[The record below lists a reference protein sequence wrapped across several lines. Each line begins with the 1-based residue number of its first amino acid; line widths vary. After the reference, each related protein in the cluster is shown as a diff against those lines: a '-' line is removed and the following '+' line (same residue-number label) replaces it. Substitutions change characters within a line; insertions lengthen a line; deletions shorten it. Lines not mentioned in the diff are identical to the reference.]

1 MTLADEARATVLA
14 LRRAVPQRAGI
25 AVRTMTCVALP
36 LAIGVA
42 AGHPQS
48 GATASFG
55 GLASLYVPQSPYRYR
70 ARVVAAVGAG
80 LAIAVLIGAVAG
92 RWTPVAATVTALAA
106 GIASFVCQAAELP
119 PPRELMLIMALLAA
133 TAVPAGLDGA
143 AQRAGLA
150 AVGAVFA
157 WLVTMSPALSR
168 RRRSLPE
175 RRAVVAALAAVA
187 GLLDTV
193 GTDQVP
199 AARHA
204 AVESVRRAR
213 TTVAQ
218 GDVPPGDPLARAVI
232 AAEALLEGALHIEVE
247 ASGRLRP
254 DWAIAIRALIPAV
267 TGGQIPATPLCGSGP
282 PPTPLRGSGPP
293 PTPLRGSG
301 PPPTSLRGSGPPPTS
316 LRGSGP
322 RPAAIPLVRAIE
334 DARADLSGDEPVLA
348 ERAALGGRPGLVP
361 QIAAALRRH
370 SVVLSSAARIGIA
383 VGLGVAIGRALGLG
397 HAYWIG
403 LTAAAVLQ
411 ASNLMITRRR
421 VVHRLAGTVIGVG
434 LAFAILG
441 WHPPIWL
448 VVIVVAVFQGLVE
461 LVIATNYGVAV
472 AGVTVLALLL
482 YHVAAPGQEAIAVTI
497 GSRLA
502 DTAIGAVLA
511 LVLRRLL
518 WPRATLRR
526 LPGVQALTLQATS
539 RVLAQAWAQQPEP
552 QLLADRRRALQGA
565 LAVLRAVHADA
576 AADTGLSSRSTD
588 TAWPVSAGIEE
599 LARLA
604 LSWPAYRPRP
614 QPAQA
619 AQLRHHLEE
628 LASAITEA
636 RPPGT
641 TIPALPG
648 QPLTAAATAALT
660 SAVMDAERPRQP
672 ADPSL
677 RR

>member
-14 LRRAVPQRAGI
+14 LRRAAPQRAGI

-42 AGHPQS
+42 VGHPQS

-80 LAIAVLIGAVAG
+80 LAIAVLIGAMAG
-92 RWTPVAATVTALAA
+92 SVTPVAATVTAVVA

-133 TAVPAGLDGA
+133 TAVPAGLAGA

-150 AVGAVFA
+150 AAGAAFA

-168 RRRSLPE
+168 RRRRLPE
-175 RRAVVAALAAVA
+175 RRAVAAAFAAVA

-193 GTDQVP
+193 GTDQAP
-199 AARHA
+199 AARHT

-218 GDVPPGDPLARAVI
+218 GDVSPGDPLARAVV
-232 AAEALLEGALHIEVE
+232 AAEALLEAALHIEVE
-247 ASGRLRP
+247 APGRLRP
-254 DWAIAIRALIPAV
+254 DWGIAVRALVLAV
-267 TGGQIPATPLCGSGP
+267 TGGQIVAA
-282 PPTPLRGSGPP
+282 PLRGPG
-293 PTPLRGSG
+293 TPLAVV
-301 PPPTSLRGSGPPPTS
+301 PP
-316 LRGSGP
+316 
-322 RPAAIPLVRAIE
+322 AVVPLLQAIE
-334 DARADLSGDEPVLA
+334 DARADLSGREPALT
-348 ERAALGGRPGLVP
+348 ERAALGGRPGIAA

-370 SVVLSSAARIGIA
+370 SVVLPAAARIGIA
-383 VGLGVAIGRALGLG
+383 VGIGVAAGRALGLG

-411 ASNLMITRRR
+411 ASNLIITRRR
-421 VVHRLAGTVIGVG
+421 VIHRLAGTVIGVG
-434 LAFAILG
+434 LAFAVLG

-448 VVIVVAVFQGLVE
+448 VVIAVAVFQGLVE
-461 LVIATNYGVAV
+461 LVIATNYAVAV
-472 AGVTVLALLL
+472 TGITVLALLL
-482 YHVAAPGQEAIAVTI
+482 FHVAAPGKEAITVTV
-497 GSRLA
+497 GSRLV
-502 DTAIGAVLA
+502 DTVIGAALA

-526 LPGVQALTLQATS
+526 LPSAQARTLQATS
-539 RVLAQAWAQQPEP
+539 RVLAQAWAQQPDP
-552 QLLADRRRALQGA
+552 RLLADRRRALQGA
-565 LAVLRAVHADA
+565 LGVLRAIDADA
-576 AADTGLSSRSTD
+576 AADTGLASRSTD
-588 TAWPVSAGIEE
+588 AAWPVSAGIEE

-619 AQLRHHLEE
+619 AELRHHLEE

-641 TIPALPG
+641 TIPVLPG

-660 SAVMDAERPRQP
+660 LAVLDAQRTT
-672 ADPSL
+672 AAS
-677 RR
+677 

>member
-1 MTLADEARATVLA
+1 MTLADDARATVSA
-14 LRRAVPQRAGI
+14 LRAAAPQRAGI
-25 AVRTMTCVALP
+25 AVRTMVSVALP

-48 GATASFG
+48 GAAASFG

-80 LAIAVLIGAVAG
+80 LAIAVLIGALAG
-92 RWTPVAATVTALAA
+92 SLTPVAAVVTGLVA

-133 TAVPAGLDGA
+133 TAVPAGLAGA

-150 AVGAVFA
+150 AAGAAFA

-168 RRRSLPE
+168 GRRRLPE
-175 RRAVVAALAAVA
+175 QRAVTGALAAEA
-187 GLLDTV
+187 TFLDTV
-193 GTDQVP
+193 GTDQAP
-199 AARHA
+199 AARHT

-232 AAEALLEGALHIEVE
+232 AAEALLEATLHLE
-247 ASGRLRP
+247 AEAPGRLRP
-254 DWAIAIRALIPAV
+254 DWGIAVRALIPAV
-267 TGGQIPATPLCGSGP
+267 TGGQVPATPPPCGSG
-282 PPTPLRGSGPP
+282 TP
-293 PTPLRGSG
+293 
-301 PPPTSLRGSGPPPTS
+301 
-316 LRGSGP
+316 
-322 RPAAIPLVRAIE
+322 PAAVPLLQAIE
-334 DARADLSGDEPVLA
+334 DARADLSRHDPVLT
-348 ERAALGGRPGLVP
+348 ERAALGGWPGLVP

-370 SVVLSSAARIGIA
+370 SVVLPSAARIGIA
-383 VGLGVAIGRALGLG
+383 VGLGVATGRALGLG

-421 VVHRLAGTVIGVG
+421 VVHRLAGTLIGVG
-434 LAFAILG
+434 LAFAVLG

-448 VVIVVAVFQGLVE
+448 VVIAVAFFQGLVE
-461 LVIATNYGVAV
+461 LAIATNYGVAV
-472 AGVTVLALLL
+472 AGITVLALLL
-482 YHVAAPGQEAIAVTI
+482 FDVAASGEEAITITI

-502 DTAIGAVLA
+502 DTVIGAVLA
-511 LVLRRLL
+511 LVLRQLL
-518 WPRATLRR
+518 WPGATLRR
-526 LPGVQALTLQATS
+526 LPGAQALTLQATS
-539 RVLAQAWAQQPEP
+539 QVLTQAWAQRPDP

-565 LAVLRAVHADA
+565 LAVLRAVDADA
-576 AADTGLSSRSTD
+576 AADTGLTSRSTD
-588 TAWPVSAGIEE
+588 AAWPVSAGVEE

-614 QPAQA
+614 EPAQA
-619 AQLRHHLEE
+619 AELRHHLDE

-636 RPPGT
+636 RPPAT

-660 SAVMDAERPRQP
+660 SAVLDAQRTP
-672 ADPSL
+672 ASS
-677 RR
+677 

>member
-14 LRRAVPQRAGI
+14 LRRAAPQRAGI

-42 AGHPQS
+42 AGHPRS

-80 LAIAVLIGAVAG
+80 LAVAVLIGALAG
-92 RWTPVAATVTALAA
+92 RWTPVAAVVTALAA

-119 PPRELMLIMALLAA
+119 PPREVMLIMALLAA
-133 TAVPAGLDGA
+133 TAVPAGLAGA

-150 AVGAVFA
+150 AAGAAFA

-168 RRRSLPE
+168 RRRRLPE
-175 RRAVVAALAAVA
+175 RRAVDAALAAVA
-187 GLLDTV
+187 AFLDTI
-193 GTDQVP
+193 GTDRAP

-218 GDVPPGDPLARAVI
+218 GDVPPADPLARAVI
-232 AAEALLEGALHIEVE
+232 AAEALLEAALHLEVE
-247 ASGRLRP
+247 APGRLRP
-254 DWAIAIRALIPAV
+254 DWGIAVRALIPAV
-267 TGGQIPATPLCGSGP
+267 AAGHLPPPPLSASGPLPAPFSASGP
-282 PPTPLRGSGPP
+282 PPAAVPLRQ
-293 PTPLRGSG
+293 
-301 PPPTSLRGSGPPPTS
+301 
-316 LRGSGP
+316 
-322 RPAAIPLVRAIE
+322 AIE
-334 DARADLSGDEPVLA
+334 DARTDLGGQEPVLA

-370 SVVLSSAARIGIA
+370 SVVLPSAARIGVA
-383 VGLGVAIGRALGLG
+383 VGLGVAVGRALGLG

-411 ASNLMITRRR
+411 ASNLLITRRR
-421 VVHRLAGTVIGVG
+421 VVHRLAGTVVGVG
-434 LAFAILG
+434 LAFAVLG

-448 VVIVVAVFQGLVE
+448 VVIAVAVFQGLVE
-461 LVIATNYGVAV
+461 LAIATNYGVAV
-472 AGVTVLALLL
+472 TGITVLALLL
-482 YHVAAPGQEAIAVTI
+482 FHVAAPAEEAITTTI
-497 GSRLA
+497 GSRLV
-502 DTAIGAVLA
+502 DTAIGAALA

-518 WPRATLRR
+518 WPGATRRR
-526 LPGVQALTLQATS
+526 LPSAQALTLQATS
-539 RVLAQAWAQQPEP
+539 RVLAQAWAQRPDL

-565 LAVLRAVHADA
+565 LSVLRAIDADA
-576 AADTGLSSRSTD
+576 AADLGLASRRTD
-588 TAWPVSAGIEE
+588 TAWPVSAGVEE

-619 AQLRHHLEE
+619 AELRHHLEE

-636 RPPGT
+636 RSPGT
-641 TIPALPG
+641 TIPVLPG

-660 SAVMDAERPRQP
+660 SAVLDAHRTP
-672 ADPSL
+672 PS
-677 RR
+677 RRSATI

>member
-14 LRRAVPQRAGI
+14 LRRAAPQRAGI

-42 AGHPQS
+42 VGHPQS

-133 TAVPAGLDGA
+133 TAVPAGLAGA

-150 AVGAVFA
+150 ATGAAFA

-168 RRRSLPE
+168 RRRRLPE
-175 RRAVVAALAAVA
+175 RRAVDGALAAV
-187 GLLDTV
+187 GVFLDTV
-193 GTDQVP
+193 GTDQAP

-232 AAEALLEGALHIEVE
+232 AAEALLEAALHIEVE
-247 ASGRLRP
+247 APGRLSP
-254 DWAIAIRALIPAV
+254 DWGIAVRALIPAV
-267 TGGQIPATPLCGSGP
+267 TSGQVPPAPVP
-282 PPTPLRGSGPP
+282 
-293 PTPLRGSG
+293 
-301 PPPTSLRGSGPPPTS
+301 
-316 LRGSGP
+316 GSGP
-322 RPAAIPLVRAIE
+322 RHAAVPLLQAIE
-334 DARADLSGDEPVLA
+334 DARANLSGQEPVLA

-370 SVVLSSAARIGIA
+370 SVVLPSAARIGIA
-383 VGLGVAIGRALGLG
+383 VGLGVAVGRALGLG

-411 ASNLMITRRR
+411 ASNLVITRRR
-421 VVHRLAGTVIGVG
+421 VVHRLAGTVVGVG

-448 VVIVVAVFQGLVE
+448 VVIAVAVFQGLVE

-472 AGVTVLALLL
+472 TGITVLALLL
-482 YHVAAPGQEAIAVTI
+482 FHLAAPAEEAITITI
-497 GSRLA
+497 GSRLV
-502 DTAIGAVLA
+502 DTVIGAALA

-518 WPRATLRR
+518 WPGATLRR
-526 LPGVQALTLQATS
+526 LPSAQALTLQATS
-539 RVLAQAWAQQPEP
+539 RVLAQAWAQRPDP
-552 QLLADRRRALQGA
+552 RLLADRRRALQGA
-565 LAVLRAVHADA
+565 LSVLRAIDADA
-576 AADTGLSSRSTD
+576 AADIGLASRSTD

-619 AQLRHHLEE
+619 AELRHHLDE

-641 TIPALPG
+641 TIPVLPG

-660 SAVMDAERPRQP
+660 SAVLDAHRTT
-672 ADPSL
+672 SST
-677 RR
+677 

>member
-14 LRRAVPQRAGI
+14 LRGAAPQRAGI
-25 AVRTMTCVALP
+25 AVRTMVSVALP

-48 GATASFG
+48 GAAASFG

-80 LAIAVLIGAVAG
+80 LAIAVLIGALAG
-92 RWTPVAATVTALAA
+92 SLTWVAAVVTGLAA

-133 TAVPAGLDGA
+133 TAVPAGLAGA

-150 AVGAVFA
+150 AAGAAFA

-168 RRRSLPE
+168 SRRRLPE
-175 RRAVVAALAAVA
+175 RRAVTGALAAMA
-187 GLLDTV
+187 AFLDTV

-199 AARHA
+199 AARHT

-218 GDVPPGDPLARAVI
+218 GDVPPQNPLARAVI
-232 AAEALLEGALHIEVE
+232 AAEALLEAALHLEVE
-247 ASGRLRP
+247 APGRLRP
-254 DWAIAIRALIPAV
+254 DWGIAVRALIPAV
-267 TGGQIPATPLCGSGP
+267 TGGQVPATPLLCGSG
-282 PPTPLRGSGPP
+282 TP
-293 PTPLRGSG
+293 
-301 PPPTSLRGSGPPPTS
+301 
-316 LRGSGP
+316 
-322 RPAAIPLVRAIE
+322 PAAVPLLQAIE
-334 DARADLSGDEPVLA
+334 DARADLSRHDPVLT
-348 ERAALGGRPGLVP
+348 ERAALGGWPGLIP

-370 SVVLSSAARIGIA
+370 SVVLPSAARIGIA
-383 VGLGVAIGRALGLG
+383 VGLGVATGRALGLG

-411 ASNLMITRRR
+411 GSNLMITRRR
-421 VVHRLAGTVIGVG
+421 VVHRLAGTLIGVG
-434 LAFAILG
+434 LAFAVLG

-448 VVIVVAVFQGLVE
+448 VVIAVAFFQGLVE
-461 LVIATNYGVAV
+461 LAIATNYGVAV
-472 AGVTVLALLL
+472 AGITVLALLL
-482 YHVAAPGQEAIAVTI
+482 FDVAASGEETITITI

-502 DTAIGAVLA
+502 DTVIGAVLA
-511 LVLRRLL
+511 LVLRQLL
-518 WPRATLRR
+518 WPGATLRR
-526 LPGVQALTLQATS
+526 LPGAQALTLRATS
-539 RVLAQAWAQQPEP
+539 RVLAEAWAQRPDP
-552 QLLADRRRALQGA
+552 QLLADRHRALQGS
-565 LAVLRAVHADA
+565 LAVLRAVDADA
-576 AADTGLSSRSTD
+576 AADTGLASRSTD
-588 TAWPVSAGIEE
+588 SAWPVSAGIEE

-614 QPAQA
+614 EPAQA
-619 AQLRHHLEE
+619 AALRHHLEE

-660 SAVMDAERPRQP
+660 SAVLDAQRTP
-672 ADPSL
+672 ASS
-677 RR
+677 

>member
-14 LRRAVPQRAGI
+14 LRCAAPQRAGI

-80 LAIAVLIGAVAG
+80 LAIAVLIGALAG
-92 RWTPVAATVTALAA
+92 RWTPVAAAVTALAA

-119 PPRELMLIMALLAA
+119 PPREVMLIMALLAA
-133 TAVPAGLDGA
+133 TAVPAGLAGA
-143 AQRAGLA
+143 AERAGLA
-150 AVGAVFA
+150 AAGAAFA

-168 RRRSLPE
+168 RRHRLPE
-175 RRAVVAALAAVA
+175 RRAVDAALAAVA
-187 GLLDTV
+187 ALLDTI
-193 GTDQVP
+193 GTDRAP
-199 AARHA
+199 AARHS

-232 AAEALLEGALHIEVE
+232 AAEALLEAALHLDVE
-247 ASGRLRP
+247 APGRLIP
-254 DWAIAIRALIPAV
+254 DWGIAVRALIPAV
-267 TGGQIPATPLCGSGP
+267 AGGQVQATPLRCSDPPPAPLRASRPPPGPLSASGP
-282 PPTPLRGSGPP
+282 PPAAVPL
-293 PTPLRGSG
+293 LQ
-301 PPPTSLRGSGPPPTS
+301 
-316 LRGSGP
+316 
-322 RPAAIPLVRAIE
+322 AIE
-334 DARADLSGDEPVLA
+334 DACADLSGQEPVLA

-361 QIAAALRRH
+361 QIAAVLRRH
-370 SVVLSSAARIGIA
+370 SVVLPSAARIGIA

-397 HAYWIG
+397 HAYWVG

-421 VVHRLAGTVIGVG
+421 VVHRLAGTVVGVG
-434 LAFAILG
+434 LAFAVLG

-448 VVIVVAVFQGLVE
+448 VVIAVAVFQGLVE
-461 LVIATNYGVAV
+461 LAIATNYGVAV
-472 AGVTVLALLL
+472 TGITVLALLL
-482 YHVAAPGQEAIAVTI
+482 FHVAAPAEEAITTTI
-497 GSRLA
+497 GSRLV
-502 DTAIGAVLA
+502 DTVIGAALA

-518 WPRATLRR
+518 WPGATRRR
-526 LPGVQALTLQATS
+526 LPSAQALTLQVTS
-539 RVLAQAWAQQPEP
+539 RVLAQAWAERPDL
-552 QLLADRRRALQGA
+552 QLLADGRRALQGA
-565 LAVLRAVHADA
+565 LSVLRAIDADA
-576 AADTGLSSRSTD
+576 AADIGLASRSSD

-614 QPAQA
+614 QPARA
-619 AQLRHHLEE
+619 AELRHHLDE

-641 TIPALPG
+641 TIPVMPG
-648 QPLTAAATAALT
+648 QPLTAAATAVLT
-660 SAVMDAERPRQP
+660 SAVLDAQR
-672 ADPSL
+672 ATPSI
-677 RR
+677 

>member
-92 RWTPVAATVTALAA
+92 RWTPVAATVAALAA

-301 PPPTSLRGSGPPPTS
+301 PP
-316 LRGSGP
+316 
-322 RPAAIPLVRAIE
+322 PAAIPLVRAIE

>member
-1 MTLADEARATVLA
+1 MTLGGEVRATVLA
-14 LRRAVPQRAGI
+14 LRDAAPQRAGI
-25 AVRTMTCVALP
+25 AVRTMVSVALP

-80 LAIAVLIGAVAG
+80 LAIAVLIGALAG
-92 RWTPVAATVTALAA
+92 RWTPVAAAVTALAA

-133 TAVPAGLDGA
+133 TAVPAGLAGV

-150 AVGAVFA
+150 AAGAAFA
-157 WLVTMSPALSR
+157 WLVTMSPALIRGR
-168 RRRSLPE
+168 RRLPE
-175 RRAVVAALAAVA
+175 RRAVGGALAAVA
-187 GLLDTV
+187 GLLDTA
-193 GTDQVP
+193 GTDRAP
-199 AARHA
+199 AARHT

-213 TTVAQ
+213 TIVAQ
-218 GDVPPGDPLARAVI
+218 GDVPPGNPLARAVI
-232 AAEALLEGALHIEVE
+232 AAEALLEATLHLEVE
-247 ASGRLRP
+247 AAGRLRP
-254 DWAIAIRALIPAV
+254 DWGIAVRALIPAV
-267 TGGQIPATPLCGSGP
+267 TGGQIPGSPLFGPGP
-282 PPTPLRGSGPP
+282 PP
-293 PTPLRGSG
+293 
-301 PPPTSLRGSGPPPTS
+301 
-316 LRGSGP
+316 
-322 RPAAIPLVRAIE
+322 AAVPLVQAIE
-334 DARADLSGDEPVLA
+334 DARADLSGHEPVRT
-348 ERAALGGRPGLVP
+348 ERAVLGERPGIVA

-370 SVVLSSAARIGIA
+370 SVVLPSAARIGIA
-383 VGLGVAIGRALGLG
+383 VGLGVATGRALGLG

-421 VVHRLAGTVIGVG
+421 VVHRLAGTVVGVG
-434 LAFAILG
+434 LAFAVLG

-448 VVIVVAVFQGLVE
+448 VVIAVAVFQGLVE
-461 LVIATNYGVAV
+461 LVIATNYAVAV
-472 AGVTVLALLL
+472 TGITVLALLL
-482 YHVAAPGQEAIAVTI
+482 FHVATPGNEAITVTI
-497 GSRLA
+497 GSRLL
-502 DTAIGAVLA
+502 DTVIGAVLA

-518 WPRATLRR
+518 WPGATLRR
-526 LPGVQALTLQATS
+526 LPSAQALTLQATS
-539 RVLAQAWAQQPEP
+539 RVLAQAWAQRPDP
-552 QLLADRRRALQGA
+552 QLLAGRRRDLQGA

-576 AADTGLSSRSTD
+576 AADTGLTSRSTD

-614 QPAQA
+614 EPAQA
-619 AQLRHHLEE
+619 AELRHHLDE

-641 TIPALPG
+641 TIPVLPG

-660 SAVMDAERPRQP
+660 SAVLDAHRIP
-672 ADPSL
+672 ASS
-677 RR
+677 

>member
-1 MTLADEARATVLA
+1 MTLADDARATVLA
-14 LRRAVPQRAGI
+14 LRRAAPQRAGI
-25 AVRTMTCVALP
+25 AVRTMICVALP

-48 GATASFG
+48 GAAASFG

-119 PPRELMLIMALLAA
+119 PPREVMLIMALLAA
-133 TAVPAGLDGA
+133 TAVPAGLTGA

-150 AVGAVFA
+150 AAGAAFA

-168 RRRSLPE
+168 RRRRLPE
-175 RRAVVAALAAVA
+175 RRAVAAALAAVA
-187 GLLDTV
+187 ALLDTI
-193 GTDQVP
+193 GTDRAA

-218 GDVPPGDPLARAVI
+218 GDVPPGDQLARAVI
-232 AAEALLEGALHIEVE
+232 AAEALLEAALHLEVE
-247 ASGRLRP
+247 APGRLSP
-254 DWAIAIRALIPAV
+254 DWGIAVRALIPAV
-267 TGGQIPATPLCGSGP
+267 AGGQVPATPLRCSDP
-282 PPTPLRGSGPP
+282 PS
-293 PTPLRGSG
+293 
-301 PPPTSLRGSGPPPTS
+301 
-316 LRGSGP
+316 
-322 RPAAIPLVRAIE
+322 AAIPLVRAIE
-334 DARADLSGDEPVLA
+334 DARADLSGQEPVLA

-370 SVVLSSAARIGIA
+370 SVVLPSAARIGIA
-383 VGLGVAIGRALGLG
+383 VGLGVAVGRALGLG

-411 ASNLMITRRR
+411 GSNLMITRRR
-421 VVHRLAGTVIGVG
+421 MVHRLAGTVVGVG
-434 LAFAILG
+434 LAFAVLG

-448 VVIVVAVFQGLVE
+448 VVIAVAAFQGLVE
-461 LVIATNYGVAV
+461 LAIATNYGVAV
-472 AGVTVLALLL
+472 TGITVLALLL
-482 YHVAAPGQEAIAVTI
+482 FHVAAPAQEAIGVTI
-497 GSRLA
+497 GSRLV
-502 DTAIGAVLA
+502 DTVIGVALA

-518 WPRATLRR
+518 WPGATLRR
-526 LPGVQALTLQATS
+526 LPDAQALTLQATS
-539 RVLAQAWAQQPEP
+539 RVLAQAWAPQPDP
-552 QLLADRRRALQGA
+552 RLLADRRRALQGT
-565 LAVLRAVHADA
+565 LAVLRAIDADA
-576 AADTGLSSRSTD
+576 AADTGLTSRSTD

-619 AQLRHHLEE
+619 AELRRHLEQ
-628 LASAITEA
+628 LASAISEA

-641 TIPALPG
+641 TMPALPG

-660 SAVMDAERPRQP
+660 AAVLDAQRI
-672 ADPSL
+672 
-677 RR
+677 

>member
-14 LRRAVPQRAGI
+14 LRRAAPQRAGI

-48 GATASFG
+48 GAAASFG
-55 GLASLYVPQSPYRYR
+55 GLASLYVPQSPYRFR

-80 LAIAVLIGAVAG
+80 LAIAVLIGALAGSLTWVTAVVAG
-92 RWTPVAATVTALAA
+92 LVA

-133 TAVPAGLDGA
+133 TAVPAGLAGA

-150 AVGAVFA
+150 AAGAAFA

-168 RRRSLPE
+168 SRRRLPE
-175 RRAVVAALAAVA
+175 RRAVDGALAAVA
-187 GLLDTV
+187 VLLDTV
-193 GTDQVP
+193 GTGRAP

-218 GDVPPGDPLARAVI
+218 GDVPPQDPLARGVI
-232 AAEALLEGALHIEVE
+232 AAEALLEAALHIEVE
-247 ASGRLRP
+247 APGRLRP
-254 DWAIAIRALIPAV
+254 DWGIAVRALIPAV
-267 TGGQIPATPLCGSGP
+267 TGGQIPATPLCGPG
-282 PPTPLRGSGPP
+282 TP
-293 PTPLRGSG
+293 
-301 PPPTSLRGSGPPPTS
+301 
-316 LRGSGP
+316 
-322 RPAAIPLVRAIE
+322 PAAVPPAAVPLLQAIE
-334 DARADLSGDEPVLA
+334 DARADLSGHEPVLA
-348 ERAALGGRPGLVP
+348 ERAALGGRPGIVA

-370 SVVLSSAARIGIA
+370 SVVLPSAARIGIA
-383 VGLGVAIGRALGLG
+383 VGLGVAAGRALGLG

-434 LAFAILG
+434 LAFAVLG

-448 VVIVVAVFQGLVE
+448 VVIAVAFFQGLIE

-472 AGVTVLALLL
+472 TSITVLALLL
-482 YHVAAPGQEAIAVTI
+482 FRVAAPAEEAITITI

-502 DTAIGAVLA
+502 DTVIGAALA

-518 WPRATLRR
+518 WPGATLRR
-526 LPGVQALTLQATS
+526 LPSAQALTLHATS
-539 RVLAQAWAQQPEP
+539 RVLAQAWAQQPDS

-565 LAVLRAVHADA
+565 LSVLRAIDADA
-576 AADTGLSSRSTD
+576 AADTGLASGSTD

-614 QPAQA
+614 EPAQA
-619 AQLRHHLEE
+619 AELRRHLDE
-628 LASAITEA
+628 LASAISEA

-641 TIPALPG
+641 TFPVLPG

-660 SAVMDAERPRQP
+660 SAVLDAQRTT
-672 ADPSL
+672 PSS
-677 RR
+677 

>member
-1 MTLADEARATVLA
+1 MTLADQARATVLA
-14 LRRAVPQRAGI
+14 LRRAAPQRAGI

-80 LAIAVLIGAVAG
+80 LTIAVLIGALAG
-92 RWTPVAATVTALAA
+92 SLTWVAAVVTALAA

-133 TAVPAGLDGA
+133 TAVPAGLAGA
-143 AQRAGLA
+143 ALRAGLA
-150 AVGAVFA
+150 AAGAAFA
-157 WLVTMSPALSR
+157 WLVTMSPALGRSR
-168 RRRSLPE
+168 RRLPE

-193 GTDQVP
+193 GTDQAP

-218 GDVPPGDPLARAVI
+218 GDVPPGNPLARAVI
-232 AAEALLEGALHIEVE
+232 AAEALLEATLHLEVE
-247 ASGRLRP
+247 APGRLRP
-254 DWAIAIRALIPAV
+254 DWGIAVRGLIPAV
-267 TGGQIPATPLCGSGP
+267 TGGQVLAAPLSGSGTSLAVIP
-282 PPTPLRGSGPP
+282 LAVIPPTVIPP
-293 PTPLRGSG
+293 AVI
-301 PPPTSLRGSGPPPTS
+301 PP
-316 LRGSGP
+316 
-322 RPAAIPLVRAIE
+322 AVIPLMQAIE
-334 DARADLSGDEPVLA
+334 DARADLSGHEPALT
-348 ERAALGGRPGLVP
+348 ERAALGKRSRLAP

-370 SVVLSSAARIGIA
+370 SVVLPSAARIGVA
-383 VGLGVAIGRALGLG
+383 VGLGVATGRALGLG

-411 ASNLMITRRR
+411 GSNLRITRRR

-434 LAFAILG
+434 LAFAVLG

-448 VVIVVAVFQGLVE
+448 VVIAVAIFQGVVE

-472 AGVTVLALLL
+472 TGITVLALLL
-482 YHVAAPGQEAIAVTI
+482 FDVAAPGKESIAVTI

-502 DTAIGAVLA
+502 DTVIGAVLA

-518 WPRATLRR
+518 WPGATLRR
-526 LPGVQALTLQATS
+526 LPSAQALTLQATS
-539 RVLAQAWAQQPEP
+539 QVLTQAWAQRPDP

-565 LAVLRAVHADA
+565 LAVLRAVDADA
-576 AADTGLSSRSTD
+576 AADTGLTSRSTD
-588 TAWPVSAGIEE
+588 AAWPVSAGVEE

-614 QPAQA
+614 EPAQA
-619 AQLRHHLEE
+619 AELRHHLDE

-636 RPPGT
+636 RPPAT

-660 SAVMDAERPRQP
+660 SAVLDAQRTP
-672 ADPSL
+672 ASS
-677 RR
+677 

>member
-1 MTLADEARATVLA
+1 MTLADDARATVSA
-14 LRRAVPQRAGI
+14 LRAAAPQRAGI
-25 AVRTMTCVALP
+25 AVRTMVSVALP

-48 GATASFG
+48 GAAASFG

-80 LAIAVLIGAVAG
+80 LAIAVLIGALAG
-92 RWTPVAATVTALAA
+92 SLTPVAAVVTGLVA

-133 TAVPAGLDGA
+133 TAVPAGLAGA

-150 AVGAVFA
+150 AAGAAFA

-168 RRRSLPE
+168 GRRRLPE
-175 RRAVVAALAAVA
+175 QRAVTGALAAEA
-187 GLLDTV
+187 TFLDTV
-193 GTDQVP
+193 GTDQAP
-199 AARHA
+199 AARHT

-232 AAEALLEGALHIEVE
+232 AAEALLEATLHLE
-247 ASGRLRP
+247 AEAPGRLRP
-254 DWAIAIRALIPAV
+254 DWGIAVRALIPAV
-267 TGGQIPATPLCGSGP
+267 TGGQVPATPPPCGSG
-282 PPTPLRGSGPP
+282 TP
-293 PTPLRGSG
+293 
-301 PPPTSLRGSGPPPTS
+301 
-316 LRGSGP
+316 
-322 RPAAIPLVRAIE
+322 PAAVPLLQAIE
-334 DARADLSGDEPVLA
+334 DARADLSRHDPVLT
-348 ERAALGGRPGLVP
+348 ERAALGGWPGLVP

-370 SVVLSSAARIGIA
+370 SVVLPSAARIGIA
-383 VGLGVAIGRALGLG
+383 VGLGVATGRALGLG

-421 VVHRLAGTVIGVG
+421 VVHRLAGTLIGVG
-434 LAFAILG
+434 LAFAVLG

-448 VVIVVAVFQGLVE
+448 VVIAVAFFQGLVE
-461 LVIATNYGVAV
+461 LAIATNYGVAV
-472 AGVTVLALLL
+472 AGITVLALLL
-482 YHVAAPGQEAIAVTI
+482 FDVAASGEEAITITI

-502 DTAIGAVLA
+502 DTVIGAVLA
-511 LVLRRLL
+511 LVLRQLL
-518 WPRATLRR
+518 WPGATLRR
-526 LPGVQALTLQATS
+526 LPGAQALTLQATS
-539 RVLAQAWAQQPEP
+539 RVLAESWAQRPTP
-552 QLLADRRRALQGA
+552 QALADRRRALQGT
-565 LAVLRAVHADA
+565 LAVLRAVDADA
-576 AADTGLSSRSTD
+576 AADAGLASRSMD
-588 TAWPVSAGIEE
+588 AAWPVSAGIEE

-614 QPAQA
+614 EPAQA
-619 AQLRHHLEE
+619 AALRHHLEE

-636 RPPGT
+636 RPPRT

-648 QPLTAAATAALT
+648 QPLTAAATTALT
-660 SAVMDAERPRQP
+660 SAVMDAQRTP
-672 ADPSL
+672 ASS
-677 RR
+677 

>member
-14 LRRAVPQRAGI
+14 LRRAAPQRAGI

-42 AGHPQS
+42 AGHPRS
-48 GATASFG
+48 GAAASFG

-80 LAIAVLIGAVAG
+80 LAIAVLIGALAG
-92 RWTPVAATVTALAA
+92 RWTPVAAVVTALAA

-119 PPRELMLIMALLAA
+119 PPREVMLIMALLAA
-133 TAVPAGLDGA
+133 TAVPAGLAGA

-150 AVGAVFA
+150 AAGAAFA

-168 RRRSLPE
+168 RRRRLPE
-175 RRAVVAALAAVA
+175 RRAVDAALAAVA
-187 GLLDTV
+187 AFLDTA

-218 GDVPPGDPLARAVI
+218 GDVPPEDPLARAVI
-232 AAEALLEGALHIEVE
+232 AAEALLEAALHLEVE
-247 ASGRLRP
+247 APGQLRP
-254 DWAIAIRALIPAV
+254 DWGIAVRALIPAV
-267 TGGQIPATPLCGSGP
+267 AGGQVPSPPLSASGP
-282 PPTPLRGSGPP
+282 PPAPLSASGPP
-293 PTPLRGSG
+293 PAPLSVSG
-301 PPPTSLRGSGPPPTS
+301 PPPV
-316 LRGSGP
+316 
-322 RPAAIPLVRAIE
+322 AVPLVQAIE
-334 DARADLSGDEPVLA
+334 DARADLSGEGPVLA
-348 ERAALGGRPGLVP
+348 GRAALGGRPGLRS

-370 SVVLSSAARIGIA
+370 SVVLPSAARIGIA
-383 VGLGVAIGRALGLG
+383 VGLGMAIGRALGLG

-421 VVHRLAGTVIGVG
+421 VVHRLAGTVVGVG
-434 LAFAILG
+434 LAFAVLG

-448 VVIVVAVFQGLVE
+448 VVIAVAVFQGLVE
-461 LVIATNYGVAV
+461 LAIATNYGVAV
-472 AGVTVLALLL
+472 TGITVLALLL
-482 YHVAAPGQEAIAVTI
+482 FHVAAPAEEAITTTI
-497 GSRLA
+497 GSRLV
-502 DTAIGAVLA
+502 DTMIGAALA

-518 WPRATLRR
+518 WPGATRR
-526 LPGVQALTLQATS
+526 RRPSAQALTLQATS
-539 RVLAQAWAQQPEP
+539 RVLAQAWAPRPDP

-565 LAVLRAVHADA
+565 LSVLRAIDADA
-576 AADTGLSSRSTD
+576 AADIGLASRSSD

-619 AQLRHHLEE
+619 AELRHHLDE

-636 RPPGT
+636 RPPAT
-641 TIPALPG
+641 TIPLLPG

-660 SAVMDAERPRQP
+660 SAVLDAQR
-672 ADPSL
+672 ATPSI
-677 RR
+677 

>member
-301 PPPTSLRGSGPPPTS
+301 PPP
-316 LRGSGP
+316 
-322 RPAAIPLVRAIE
+322 AAIPLVRAIE

-370 SVVLSSAARIGIA
+370 SVVLPSAARIGIA

-588 TAWPVSAGIEE
+588 TAWPVSVGIEE

>member
-14 LRRAVPQRAGI
+14 LRRAAPQRAGI

-48 GATASFG
+48 GAAASFG
-55 GLASLYVPQSPYRYR
+55 GLASLYVPQSPYRFR

-80 LAIAVLIGAVAG
+80 LAIAVLIGALAGSLTWVTAVVAG
-92 RWTPVAATVTALAA
+92 LVA

-133 TAVPAGLDGA
+133 TAVPAGLAGA

-150 AVGAVFA
+150 AAGAAFA

-168 RRRSLPE
+168 SRRRLPE

-193 GTDQVP
+193 GTDQAP
-199 AARHA
+199 AARHT

-218 GDVPPGDPLARAVI
+218 GDVPPGNPLARAVI
-232 AAEALLEGALHIEVE
+232 AAEALLEAALHLEVE
-247 ASGRLRP
+247 APGRLRP
-254 DWAIAIRALIPAV
+254 DWGIAVRALIPAV
-267 TGGQIPATPLCGSGP
+267 TGGQIPATPLCDPAKPLRSPGT
-282 PPTPLRGSGPP
+282 PPTAVP
-293 PTPLRGSG
+293 
-301 PPPTSLRGSGPPPTS
+301 
-316 LRGSGP
+316 
-322 RPAAIPLVRAIE
+322 PAATLPAATLPAAVPLLQAIE
-334 DARADLSGDEPVLA
+334 DAHADLSGHEPVLT
-348 ERAALGGRPGLVP
+348 ERDALGGRPAIVA

-370 SVVLSSAARIGIA
+370 SVVLPSAARIGIA
-383 VGLGVAIGRALGLG
+383 VGLGVATGRALGLG

-421 VVHRLAGTVIGVG
+421 VVHRLTGTVIGVG
-434 LAFAILG
+434 LAFAVLG

-448 VVIVVAVFQGLVE
+448 VVIAVAIFQALVE
-461 LVIATNYGVAV
+461 LAIATNYGVAV
-472 AGVTVLALLL
+472 TGITVLALLL
-482 YHVAAPGQEAIAVTI
+482 FHVAAPAQEAITTTI
-497 GSRLA
+497 GSRLL
-502 DTAIGAVLA
+502 DTVIGAALA

-518 WPRATLRR
+518 WPGATLRR
-526 LPGVQALTLQATS
+526 LPSAQALTLQATS
-539 RVLAQAWAQQPEP
+539 RVLAQAWAQQPDP
-552 QLLADRRRALQGA
+552 RLLADRRRALQGA
-565 LAVLRAVHADA
+565 LAVLRAIDADA
-576 AADTGLSSRSTD
+576 AADTGLASWSTD

-604 LSWPAYRPRP
+604 LSWPGYRPRP
-614 QPAQA
+614 EPAQA
-619 AQLRHHLEE
+619 AELRHYLDE

-641 TIPALPG
+641 AIPALPG
-648 QPLTAAATAALT
+648 QPFTAAATAALT
-660 SAVMDAERPRQP
+660 SAVLDAQRTTPSTRTRP
-672 ADPSL
+672 
-677 RR
+677 

>member
-1 MTLADEARATVLA
+1 MAFAGEVKTTVVA
-14 LRRAVPQRAGI
+14 LRDAARQRCGI
-25 AVRTMTCVALP
+25 AARTMVCVALP

-55 GLASLYVPQSPYRYR
+55 GLAGLYVPQSPYRYR
-70 ARVVAAVGAG
+70 ARVVAAVGVG
-80 LAIAVLIGAVAG
+80 LAIAVLIGALAG
-92 RWTPVAATVTALAA
+92 NSAWVAAAVTGLVA
-106 GIASFVCQAAELP
+106 GIASFICQASELP
-119 PPRELMLIMALLAA
+119 PPRELMLIMVLLAA
-133 TAVPAGLDGA
+133 TAVPAGLAGA

-150 AVGAVFA
+150 AAGAVLA

-168 RRRSLPE
+168 RGRRLPE
-175 RRAVVAALAAVA
+175 RRAVNGAVAAVAAL
-187 GLLDTV
+187 LETV
-193 GTDQVP
+193 GTGQAP
-199 AARHA
+199 AARHT

-218 GDVPPGDPLARAVI
+218 GDVPAGNSLARAVI
-232 AAEALLEGALHIEVE
+232 AAEALLEAALHLEVE
-247 ASGRLRP
+247 APGPLCP
-254 DWAIAIRALIPAV
+254 DWGSAVRALIPAAA
-267 TGGQIPATPLCGSGP
+267 GGPVPAL
-282 PPTPLRGSGPP
+282 PLRGSGAPP
-293 PTPLRGSG
+293 SAAPL
-301 PPPTSLRGSGPPPTS
+301 LQA
-316 LRGSGP
+316 L
-322 RPAAIPLVRAIE
+322 E
-334 DARADLSGDEPVLA
+334 EARADLSCQEPVLS
-348 ERAALGGRPGLVP
+348 ERIALDGRPRIVP

-370 SVVLSSAARIGIA
+370 SVVVPSAARIGIA

-411 ASNLMITRRR
+411 ASNLLVTRRR

-434 LAFAILG
+434 LAFAVLG

-448 VVIVVAVFQGLVE
+448 VVIAVAFFQGVVE

-472 AGVTVLALLL
+472 AGITVLALLL
-482 YHVAAPGQEAIAVTI
+482 FHVAAPGEEAITVTI
-497 GSRLA
+497 GSRLL

-511 LVLRRLL
+511 LALRQLL

-526 LPGVQALTLQATS
+526 LPGAQALTLLATS
-539 RVLAQAWAQQPEP
+539 QVLAEAWAQQPDS
-552 QLLADRRRALQGA
+552 QRLADRRRALQGD

-576 AADTGLSSRSTD
+576 VADAGLASATTD
-588 TAWPVSAGIEE
+588 ASWPVTAGVEE

-614 QPAQA
+614 EPAQA
-619 AQLRHHLEE
+619 AGLRRHLEE

-636 RPPGT
+636 RPAAT

-648 QPLTAAATAALT
+648 QPLTVAATVALT
-660 SAVMDAERPRQP
+660 SAVSDAQRIP
-672 ADPSL
+672 ASS
-677 RR
+677 

>member
-1 MTLADEARATVLA
+1 MTLADEVRAIVLA
-14 LRRAVPQRAGI
+14 LRGAAPQRAGI
-25 AVRTMTCVALP
+25 AVRTMVCVALP

-48 GATASFG
+48 GAAASFG

-80 LAIAVLIGAVAG
+80 LAIAVLIGALAG
-92 RWTPVAATVTALAA
+92 RWTPVAAPVTALAA

-133 TAVPAGLDGA
+133 TAVPAGLAGA
-143 AQRAGLA
+143 GQRAGLA
-150 AVGAVFA
+150 AAGAAFA

-301 PPPTSLRGSGPPPTS
+301 P
-316 LRGSGP
+316 

-370 SVVLSSAARIGIA
+370 SVVLPSAARIGIA

>member
-14 LRRAVPQRAGI
+14 LRGAAPQRAGI
-25 AVRTMTCVALP
+25 AVRTMVSVALP

-48 GATASFG
+48 GAAASFG

-80 LAIAVLIGAVAG
+80 LAIAVLIGALAG
-92 RWTPVAATVTALAA
+92 SLTWVAAVVTGLAA

-133 TAVPAGLDGA
+133 TAVPAGLAGA

-150 AVGAVFA
+150 AAGAAFA

-168 RRRSLPE
+168 SRRRLPE
-175 RRAVVAALAAVA
+175 RRAVTGALAAMA
-187 GLLDTV
+187 AFLDTV

-199 AARHA
+199 AARHT

-218 GDVPPGDPLARAVI
+218 GDVPPQNPLARAVI
-232 AAEALLEGALHIEVE
+232 AAEALLEAALHLEVE
-247 ASGRLRP
+247 APGRLRP
-254 DWAIAIRALIPAV
+254 DWGIAVRALIPAV
-267 TGGQIPATPLCGSGP
+267 TGGQVPATPLLCGSG
-282 PPTPLRGSGPP
+282 TP
-293 PTPLRGSG
+293 
-301 PPPTSLRGSGPPPTS
+301 
-316 LRGSGP
+316 
-322 RPAAIPLVRAIE
+322 PAAVPLLQAIE
-334 DARADLSGDEPVLA
+334 DARADLSRHDPVLT
-348 ERAALGGRPGLVP
+348 ERAALGGWPGLIP

-370 SVVLSSAARIGIA
+370 SVVLPSAARIGIA
-383 VGLGVAIGRALGLG
+383 VGLGVATGRALGLG

-411 ASNLMITRRR
+411 GSNLMITRRR
-421 VVHRLAGTVIGVG
+421 VVHRLAGTLIGVG
-434 LAFAILG
+434 LAFAVLG

-448 VVIVVAVFQGLVE
+448 VVIAVAFFQGLVE
-461 LVIATNYGVAV
+461 LAIATNYGVAV
-472 AGVTVLALLL
+472 AGITVLALLL
-482 YHVAAPGQEAIAVTI
+482 FDVAASGEETITITI

-502 DTAIGAVLA
+502 DTVIGAVLA
-511 LVLRRLL
+511 LVLRQLL
-518 WPRATLRR
+518 WPGATLRR
-526 LPGVQALTLQATS
+526 LPGAQALTLRATS
-539 RVLAQAWAQQPEP
+539 RVLAEAWAQRPDP
-552 QLLADRRRALQGA
+552 QLLADRRRALQGS
-565 LAVLRAVHADA
+565 LAVLRAVDADA
-576 AADTGLSSRSTD
+576 AADTGLASRSTD
-588 TAWPVSAGIEE
+588 SAWPVSAGIEE

-614 QPAQA
+614 EPVLA
-619 AQLRHHLEE
+619 AELRHHLEE

-641 TIPALPG
+641 TVPALPG

-660 SAVMDAERPRQP
+660 SAVLDAQRTP
-672 ADPSL
+672 ASS
-677 RR
+677 